1 MFHLRNTDMVRA
13 VTFQPEQP
21 LVLKF
26 RPGVRL
32 QWRQPWDGPSPFLPC
47 HPPYT
52 PTRKGVLMGLPSPH
66 TQHLGAAGMG
76 VLRAGNTRFVP
87 MLNLSTLPQTELRP
101 GQILASVPSHPPAHQ
116 SMHPQPHLEKG
127 RSNPASQRAVHR
139 NMGSFCSQSPAPS
152 LPRCSGPPSSSWG
165 RQKDTG
171 LLHHQAT
178 IAHRLPTQQ
187 LCEMTT
193 SPNIFLKIRNNKQTN
208 KKPIM

>member
-87 MLNLSTLPQTELRP
+87 MLNLSTLPQTELHP

-116 SMHPQPHLEKG
+116 SMHPQPHLAM
-127 RSNPASQRAVHR
+127 RRAGATLHPSVLSIGTWDPFALKAQLHP
-139 NMGSFCSQSPAPS
+139 SPGALGPQAAPGAD
-152 LPRCSGPPSSSWG
+152 RKTQGCFTTRPPLHTDFPTSSCV
-165 RQKDTG
+165 K
-171 LLHHQAT
+171 
-178 IAHRLPTQQ
+178 
-187 LCEMTT
+187 
-193 SPNIFLKIRNNKQTN
+193 
-208 KKPIM
+208 